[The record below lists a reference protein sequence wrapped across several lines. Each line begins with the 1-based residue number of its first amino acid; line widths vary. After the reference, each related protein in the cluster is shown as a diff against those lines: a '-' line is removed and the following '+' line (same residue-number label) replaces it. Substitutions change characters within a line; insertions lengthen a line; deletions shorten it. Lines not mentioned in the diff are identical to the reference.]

1 MDPQALHS
9 SVIYLFLAWSAVT
22 VILLILV
29 IVRSQWTNREGD
41 QLFLDAA
48 EESMA
53 SEQRAIVARIEGISR
68 PITVLVWVSSVLLV
82 ATVCMWAWNAYVSFG
97 KP

>member
-9 SVIYLFLAWSAVT
+9 SVIYLFAAWSAVT
-22 VILLILV
+22 IVLLILV
-29 IVRSQWTNREGD
+29 IVRSQLANREGD

-68 PITVLVWVSSVLLV
+68 PITILIWVSGVLLV
-82 ATVCMWAWNAYVSFG
+82 VTFGMWAWNAYVSFG